1 LLYIYAIISHLDKW
15 LSVEQ
20 ELVTYHENKSYTY
33 NLNDIFAMN
42 EYLINHESN
51 TKFWKENKEFIEYLM
66 IIYVLKIYVVRMSEL
81 YKKDKKVIASSLRKA
96 GEWLKKYIPNWKSNK
111 ILIKYDKFLTNF
123 KFHTGFF
130 WKEIFT
136 R

>member
-1 LLYIYAIISHLDKW
+1 LLYIYAIISHIDKW

-20 ELVTYHENKSYTY
+20 ELVTYYENKSYTY

-42 EYLINHESN
+42 EYLIKHESN
-51 TKFWKENKEFIEYLM
+51 TKFWKDNKDFIEYLM
-66 IIYVLKIYVVRMSEL
+66 IIYVLKIYVVRMLDL
-81 YKKDKKVIASSLRKA
+81 YKKDKKIITNSLRKA

-111 ILIKYDKFLTNF
+111 ILIEYDKSLVDF
-123 KFHTGFF
+123 KFHTTFS
-130 WKEIFT
+130 WKEMFN